1 MIHTLNI
8 TDIKK
13 TKFNYLKSNNLLLKK
28 PINFKKGLNII
39 IGENGSGKTT
49 LIKMLTNYTFCWSGR
64 TNLKLGIESKDSVHQ
79 LFNYQSSDFYSGIVV
94 KNDYRLKVFKTI
106 QNSDIKHHE
115 QLNNIDFFERAFT
128 KDNQSD
134 GENQLY
140 SISKT
145 IKEMFSNSVATNFD
159 VLNKDVNDTWKNYCN
174 IIKQYIKDNNI
185 NETEDNYAITLMM
198 DEPDRNL
205 DVNNIKQIHTILSN
219 PKDNGQIIVTL
230 HNPLLIYSLLKIP
243 NVNIIELSKGYKN
256 KIIKTVNELL

>member
-1 MIHTLNI
+1 MIHSLKI
-8 TDIKK
+8 TDIKQS
-13 TKFNYLKSNNLLLKK
+13 KFNYLKPNNFLLK
-28 PINFKKGLNII
+28 NSLEFKKGTNII

-64 TNLKLGIESKDSVHQ
+64 TNLELGIESKDSVHQ
-79 LFNYQSSDFYSGIVV
+79 LFNYNEFYSGIVV

-115 QLNNIDFFERAFT
+115 QLNNIDFFERALT
-128 KDNQSD
+128 KSKKSD

-145 IKEMFSNSVATNFD
+145 INEMFSTSASTNFD
-159 VLNKDVNDTWKNYCN
+159 VLNQDVNDTWKNYCN
-174 IIKQYIKDNNI
+174 IIKQYIKDNSV

-205 DVNNIKQIHTILSN
+205 DINNIKQIYTILSN

-230 HNPLLIYSLLKIP
+230 HNPLLIYSLLKMPDI
-243 NVNIIELSKGYKN
+243 NVIELSKGYKD
-256 KIIKTVNELL
+256 KIVKTINEIL

>member
-8 TDIKK
+8 TNIKQ
-13 TKFNYLKSNNLLLKK
+13 TRFNYLKSNNFLLKNT
-28 PINFKKGLNII
+28 IEFKKGLNVI

-49 LIKMLTNYTFCWSGR
+49 LIKMLMDYTFCWSGR
-64 TNLKLGIESKDSVHQ
+64 TNLELGLESKDSVHQ
-79 LFNYQSSDFYSGIVV
+79 LFNLDEFYSGIIV

-115 QLNNIDFFERAFT
+115 QLNNIDFFERALT
-128 KDNQSD
+128 ANKKSD

-145 IKEMFSNSVATNFD
+145 IKEMFSTNVSTNFD
-159 VLNKDVNDTWKNYCN
+159 VLDNQNINDKWKNYCN
-174 IIKQYIKDNNI
+174 RIKQYIKDNSI
-185 NETEDNYAITLMM
+185 NETEDNYAVTFMM

-230 HNPLLIYSLLKIP
+230 HNSLLIYSLLKMP
-243 NVNIIELSKGYKN
+243 NINIIELTKGYKD
-256 KIIKTVNELL
+256 KIIKTINELL